1 MSDATPAPLT
11 PNRGMITI
19 SILLATIITALD
31 TTIANVALP
40 HISGSLSAS
49 SDQITW
55 VLTSYIVATA
65 ITTPMSG
72 WLTGRFGLKRVFVI
86 SIVGF
91 TAASAMC
98 GAAQTLE
105 QIVLFRVLQGV
116 FGATIMPLSQAVMFD
131 IYPDEE
137 RGPALG
143 LMGMGIMVAPILGP
157 VLGGWLT
164 DNFSWRWVFYINLPL
179 GVLSVL
185 GIQAF
190 FPEDH
195 VPRRLP
201 FDAIGFGL
209 LSLALAS
216 FQLMLDRGQSNDW
229 FQSTE
234 IVIETT
240 VAALALVLF
249 IAHTLTAERPL
260 LPIKLVTDG
269 NFLKACVLGFTIG
282 LMLFSVLALLPPMT
296 QNLLGYPVVTA
307 GIVMAPRGIGSVISM
322 FVVGFLVSRVDNRLL
337 IIIGLS
343 LFATAFYS
351 MSKFSLQMGS
361 LGIATT
367 GFVQGLG
374 TGFVFMPMTV
384 LGFATLG
391 PSLRADAAGFL
402 ALIRNLGNSAG
413 ISIMQAIFTRN
424 VQVVHARLIEG
435 LTPDN
440 PLSRPPYLAAPFSL
454 TDPAGVAALNGEV
467 TRQASMLAYN
477 DVFHL
482 MFLTT
487 VALAPLVLLMRRPT
501 QPMSDE
507 ETLWMD

>member
-1 MSDATPAPLT
+1 MSDAAATRPKL
-11 PNRGMITI
+11 NRGMITI
-19 SILLATIITALD
+19 SIMLATVITALD

-49 SDQITW
+49 TDQITW
-55 VLTSYIVATA
+55 VLTSYIIATA

-86 SIVGF
+86 SIIGF

-105 QIVLFRVLQGV
+105 QIIVFRVLQGV

-131 IYPDEE
+131 IYPGEE
-137 RGPALG
+137 RGPAIG
-143 LMGMGIMVAPILGP
+143 LMGMGVMVAPILGP

-190 FPEDH
+190 FPADRA
-195 VPRRLP
+195 PQRLP
-201 FDAIGFGL
+201 FDAVGFGL

-216 FQLMLDRGQSNDW
+216 FQLMLDRGQTSDW
-229 FQSTE
+229 FQSPE
-234 IVIETT
+234 IVIEAT
-240 VAALALVLF
+240 VAAVTLVLF
-249 IAHTLTAERPL
+249 IIHTLTAERPL

-269 NFLKACVLGFTIG
+269 NFVKSCVLGFSIG

-307 GIVMAPRGIGSVISM
+307 GVVMAPRGIGSVISM
-322 FVVGFLVSRVDNRLL
+322 FVVGRMVSRVDNRVL
-337 IIIGLS
+337 IITGLA

-367 GFVQGLG
+367 GFIQGLG

-384 LGFATLG
+384 LGFATLD
-391 PSLRADAAGFL
+391 PSLRPHGAGFL
-402 ALIRNLGNSAG
+402 ALIRNVGNSAG

-424 VQVVHARLIEG
+424 AQVVHARLIEG

-454 TDPAGVAALNGEV
+454 TDPGGVAALNSEV
-467 TRQASMLAYN
+467 TRQASMVAYT

-482 MFLTT
+482 MFVTT

-501 QPMSDE
+501 QLLSDE
-507 ETLWMD
+507 ETLLMD